1 MRITLVLAIGARYR
15 SGCWACSKASLDA
28 RRTFGEFLLPGASR
42 QPCLRH
48 DIDAWFCRWSAPME
62 LRGPSRTAIN
72 TAMQRA
78 AHLLLGDEPKIL
90 ADTFARAFAG
100 YASDADML
108 DAMDPSKWIAFPRM
122 RVLFAMRNRYAEDE
136 LARAM
141 TRGIEQYII
150 LGAGLDSFAYR
161 RPDLMAS
168 LDVFEVDHPASQAWK
183 RARVEEL
190 GIAVPA
196 RLHHLAIDFERQ
208 TLGEGLA
215 ESVVDL
221 SRPVYLSMLGVAQ
234 YLTTDAMLQTLRD
247 VAAITVPGSE
257 IVLQFVVPPAML
269 ASDEAALVEAL
280 AERARLVGEPW
291 ISFYQPADME
301 QHLRDAGF
309 GSIVYF
315 GPEEA
320 TARYLQGHSDGLL
333 LPAYFRMVHARL
345 LSSASI

>member
-1 MRITLVLAIGARYR
+1 
-15 SGCWACSKASLDA
+15 
-28 RRTFGEFLLPGASR
+28 
-42 QPCLRH
+42 
-48 DIDAWFCRWSAPME
+48 ME

-78 AHLLLGDEPKIL
+78 AHLLLDDEPKIL

-190 GIAVPA
+190 GFAVPA

-247 VAAITVPGSE
+247 VATITVPGSE

-291 ISFYQPADME
+291 ISFYRPADME
-301 QHLRDAGF
+301 RHLRDAGF

-345 LSSASI
+345 LSNASI